1 MAKGIPEQDGKIAF
15 IGDVDTVLGF
25 RALGVDTVV
34 PEDEAGA
41 SEEFGRLVAEGY
53 SVIMVTEDLVDGLAE
68 QIEET
73 AHRALPAVV
82 VLPGIAGRQRRGE
95 ETIRRL
101 ITRAVGVDLMAEEG
115 SGPEPSTNLRRT

>member
-1 MAKGIPEQDGKIAF
+1 MARDLPEHDGKIAF
-15 IGDVDTVLGF
+15 IGDIDTVLGF
-25 RALGVDTVV
+25 GALGVDTVV
-34 PEDEAGA
+34 PENDAEA

-53 SVIMVTEDLVDGLAE
+53 SVIMVTEDLVDELAE

-101 ITRAVGVDLMAEEG
+101 ITRAVGVGLMAEDD
-115 SGPEPSTNLRRT
+115 SGPGPSTNLRRT

>member
-1 MAKGIPEQDGKIAF
+1 MARGIPEHEGRIAF
-15 IGDVDTVLGF
+15 IGDIDTVLGF

-34 PEDEAGA
+34 PDSDEQAA
-41 SEEFGRLVAEGY
+41 EEFGRLVSGGY
-53 SVIMVTEDLVDGLAE
+53 SVIMVTEDLVDALAE

-101 ITRAVGVDLMAEEG
+101 ITRAVGVDLMAEDG
-115 SGPEPSTNLRRT
+115 GGPGPSTNLRRT

>member
-1 MAKGIPEQDGKIAF
+1 MSSSIPKTEGKIAF
-15 IGDVDTVLGF
+15 IGDMDTVLGF
-25 RALGVDTVV
+25 RALGVTTVA
-34 PEDEAGA
+34 PEDDAQAG
-41 SEEFGRLVAEGY
+41 EEFGRLVREGY

-68 QIEET
+68 LIEET

-101 ITRAVGVDLMAEEG
+101 ITRAVGVDLMAEE
-115 SGPEPSTNLRRT
+115 R

>member
-1 MAKGIPEQDGKIAF
+1 MARDIPQQEGRIAF
-15 IGDVDTVLGF
+15 IGDIDTVLGF
-25 RALGVDTVV
+25 RALGVTTVV
-34 PEDEAGA
+34 PEDDGEA
-41 SEEFGRLVAEGY
+41 SEEFARLVGGGY
-53 SVIMVTEDLVDGLAE
+53 SVIMVTEDLVDVLAE

-101 ITRAVGVDLMAEEG
+101 ITRAVGVDLMAEDG
-115 SGPEPSTNLRRT
+115 GGPGPSTNLRRT